1 MHTGHARAQHA
12 RVGGGPVFRS
22 CPSSSDSFY
31 VGLDGDTPH
40 GSELDAVGL
49 ADLETGD
56 RDSGSSSG
64 RIASLLQ
71 DLSPMEGTSSS
82 SSTKGGG
89 IYVGDSLPPIPP
101 RIAAKVCR
109 WEFVEMYELLPE
121 FWVQKEEETN
131 AKAASRAKAK
141 RRIQDINVWLQCF
154 GLYVSVLAT
163 QSPQYVPELMAYMVS
178 ILRASQEYEGSA
190 WTTYDAAYRRQAAAT
205 GNKQWSKVNPSLYTV
220 CFTGKA
226 RKATRCDLC
235 LSAAHKTED
244 CHLTSDDDPDLAK
257 RVRAVESAVV
267 AFSGRPQGVR
277 IQSTEICRL
286 FNERRCKFKNC
297 KYRHVCHLCASNHPA
312 IECPLTP
319 KQSGQPSSSGPG
331 PMRMGRQ
338 QQHQLPGFPY

>member
-1 MHTGHARAQHA
+1 MVQSWMRWVWQTSKRVTETAAAA
-12 RVGGGPVFRS
+12 RVG
-22 CPSSSDSFY
+22 
-31 VGLDGDTPH
+31 
-40 GSELDAVGL
+40 
-49 ADLETGD
+49 
-56 RDSGSSSG
+56 
-64 RIASLLQ
+64 
-71 DLSPMEGTSSS
+71 SPACCRTSHQWRAQAAAAAP
-82 SSTKGGG
+82 KVGG

-277 IQSTEICRL
+277 IQSMEICRL

>member
-1 MHTGHARAQHA
+1 M
-12 RVGGGPVFRS
+12 
-22 CPSSSDSFY
+22 
-31 VGLDGDTPH
+31 
-40 GSELDAVGL
+40 GL

-71 DLSPMEGTSSS
+71 DLSPLEGTSSR
-82 SSTKGGG
+82 SSTKGDG
-89 IYVGDSLPPIPP
+89 IYVGDSLPSIPP

-141 RRIQDINVWLQCF
+141 RRIQDVNVWLQCF
-154 GLYVSVLAT
+154 GFYVSVLAI

-190 WTTYDAAYRRQAAAT
+190 WTTYDAAYHRQAAAT

-226 RKATRCDLC
+226 RKATHCDLC

-244 CHLTSDDDPDLAK
+244 CHLVSDNDLDLVK
-257 RVRAVESAVV
+257 CVRAPGSVVSLLIGVEK
-267 AFSGRPQGVR
+267 SG
-277 IQSTEICRL
+277 
-286 FNERRCKFKNC
+286 
-297 KYRHVCHLCASNHPA
+297 
-312 IECPLTP
+312 
-319 KQSGQPSSSGPG
+319 
-331 PMRMGRQ
+331 
-338 QQHQLPGFPY
+338 

>member
-1 MHTGHARAQHA
+1 MHTGHARVQHT

-89 IYVGDSLPPIPP
+89 VYVGDSLPPIPP

-154 GLYVSVLAT
+154 SLYVSVLAI

-205 GNKQWSKVNPSLYTV
+205 GNKQWSKVNPSLYMV

-244 CHLTSDDDPDLAK
+244 CHLTSDDDPDLVK

-277 IQSTEICRL
+277 IQPMEICRL

-319 KQSGQPSSSGPG
+319 KQSGLPSSSGPG